1 MVHVEGSDMPILVF
15 LVHVHREQEHFDVV
29 VASYDLSCRVKR
41 VSIHPSQGVVLQQ
54 VVFVLVVELD
64 EYA

>member
-1 MVHVEGSDMPILVF
+1 MVHVEGIDVSILVF
-15 LVHVHREQEHFDVV
+15 LVHMHREQVHCDEVV
-29 VASYDLSCRVKR
+29 VCYDLSCRGIH
-41 VSIHPSQGVVLQQ
+41 VSIHQSQGVVLQQ